1 MSTSEQTR
9 GRVYPLAACAVMTAL
24 LCVLA
29 PFAIPV
35 GPVPVTLATLLIY
48 LSVEL
53 LGWKWGAASVA
64 AYLLLGLAG
73 LPVFSGYQGGAGPL
87 FGPTGGYLVG
97 YLPMAIIAGWCALA
111 AQGRS
116 PVASAAIRL
125 GGMILGTAALYALGT
140 AWFCALS
147 GNPLHTALA
156 VCVAPFVPF
165 DLVKMAAAV
174 SIGVPVR
181 RRLRQAHFLP

>member
-1 MSTSEQTR
+1 MSELTR

-24 LCVLA
+24 LCVMA

-35 GPVPVTLATLLIY
+35 GPVPVTLATLVIY

-53 LGWKWGAASVA
+53 LGWKLGTLSVA
-64 AYLLLGLAG
+64 VYLLLGLAG
-73 LPVFSGYQGGAGPL
+73 APVFSGYQGGAGVL

-97 YLPMAIIAGWCALA
+97 YIPMALIAGWIALA
-111 AQGRS
+111 AENRS
-116 PVASAAIRL
+116 PALAAAIRF
-125 GGMILGTAALYALGT
+125 GGMVLGTAALYALGT

-147 GNPLHTALA
+147 GNPLPVALSL
-156 VCVAPFVPF
+156 CVAPFVPF

-174 SIGVPVR
+174 SIGAPAR
-181 RRLRQAHFLP
+181 RRLQQAHILP